1 MLRRGLRQAA
11 ATAKQH
17 YLAEHNAAVTVP
29 ASLSQVLQTPAA
41 TSAPS
46 WATPLPACQ
55 HLARTSQ
62 VRLFSSKSK
71 EASAAA
77 DGKNSSAGAG
87 SSAEQTTE
95 TWEAVDPKDQ
105 LIAEKD
111 QQVADYKD
119 KLVHVL
125 ADMENLR
132 DRTTRQAEQSR
143 SFAIQGFVK
152 SLLDV
157 ADNLERAAGS
167 VTDMSLKGK
176 NSDGKALTASQ
187 SSKILKGLLEG
198 VHLTDRILVQALKQN
213 GVEKFSP
220 LGDKFDPNMHSALF
234 QIPDAEKEA
243 GTVVVVTKSGYS
255 LNGRVVR
262 AAEVGV
268 STQP

>member
-11 ATAKQH
+11 ATAKHICLVEQR
-17 YLAEHNAAVTVP
+17 AASSTANATQA
-29 ASLSQVLQTPAA
+29 LHTPAA
-41 TSAPS
+41 SSA
-46 WATPLPACQ
+46 TV
-55 HLARTSQ
+55 LARCQLSGQ
-62 VRLFSSKSK
+62 QLSSFQSRWISK
-71 EASAAA
+71 DSDVAAA
-77 DGKNSSAGAG
+77 DSANEA
-87 SSAEQTTE
+87 SEAADKDSEQQAAAAE
-95 TWEAVDPKDQ
+95 EAVDPKDQ
-105 LIAEKD
+105 LIADKD

-119 KLVHVL
+119 KLVRVL

-132 DRTTRQAEQSR
+132 ERTARQAEQSR

-167 VTDMSLKGK
+167 VTDQSLQGL
-176 NSDGKALTASQ
+176 NSDGKALTAQQ
-187 SSKILKGLLEG
+187 SSKLLKGLLEG

-220 LGDKFDPNMHSALF
+220 LGAKFDPNMHSALF
-234 QIPDAEKEA
+234 QIPDAQKEA

>member
-29 ASLSQVLQTPAA
+29 ASLSQVCAAVLVRLIMQHDIVATGWTGDDVQVLQTPAA

-111 QQVADYKD
+111 QQVYVTISTAANCAHHQAYLQRFMECMQVADYKD

-143 SFAIQGFVK
+143 SFAIQVCPLVLQLCVQIKMPVGQL
-152 SLLDV
+152 SHT
-157 ADNLERAAGS
+157 G
-167 VTDMSLKGK
+167 
-176 NSDGKALTASQ
+176 LTPQ
-187 SSKILKGLLEG
+187 K
-198 VHLTDRILVQALKQN
+198 
-213 GVEKFSP
+213 
-220 LGDKFDPNMHSALF
+220 
-234 QIPDAEKEA
+234 
-243 GTVVVVTKSGYS
+243 
-255 LNGRVVR
+255 VVR
-262 AAEVGV
+262 EKRSSWLNFTACINLVCLHIQWTIMCRV
-268 STQP
+268 S